1 MENDYQLLLNYIHE
15 LYAKLNEIEQTV
27 RIMEMKESIQ
37 RDYLKEIFGGEK

>member
-15 LYAKLNEIEQTV
+15 LYTKLNEIEQTV

-37 RDYLKEIFGGEK
+37 RDHLNELLGD